1 VKIYYLVGPEPMD
14 ISTASTSQTCEIPS
28 SDVMI
33 LEGHT
38 SEVGTFAILFAFYIN
53 ILFFVFSICH
63 PCASFHL
70 LPFRFVPVHGVQQ
83 DHFLHQGQ

>member
-1 VKIYYLVGPEPMD
+1 MD

-38 SEVGTFAILFAFYIN
+38 SEVGTFAILFAFLY
-53 ILFFVFSICH
+53 
-63 PCASFHL
+63 
-70 LPFRFVPVHGVQQ
+70 
-83 DHFLHQGQ
+83 